1 MIRLTIVERK
11 ETKTGVEIK
20 RTLKVFNSKDKAE
33 KVIKPIA
40 SEVQAAKREKR
51 QPKIYIDAVS
61 YDDNSEKALLLN
73 LHAIESIDNEDK

>member
-1 MIRLTIVERK
+1 MISLTIVERK

-51 QPKIYIDAVS
+51 TPKIYIDAVS